1 MRVKNQ
7 IIILMATMAMASA
20 TNAFAVVLCGL
31 TSDNGSGEVQ
41 LPVTSSGAG
50 GLLAVPTSNTVG
62 PVTVDVSDCAIGDT
76 SCTVVAQGTPG
87 DSSVQL
93 VTLGFT
99 DDLQSPDKE
108 CSITKLDGLPVELS
122 KFSVE

>member
-7 IIILMATMAMASA
+7 IIILLATMAMASA
-20 TNAFAVVLCGL
+20 TNAFAVVLCGA

-93 VTLGFT
+93 VTLGFN
-99 DDLQSPDKE
+99 DAESNDKE

>member
-7 IIILMATMAMASA
+7 IIILLATMAMASA
-20 TNAFAVVLCGL
+20 TNAFAVVLCGV

-62 PVTVDVSDCAIGDT
+62 PVSVDVSDCTIGDT

-87 DSSVQL
+87 DSSVQF

-99 DDLQSPDKE
+99 DAESTDKE